1 MATVAK
7 NPGAEQAG
15 GASGASGLQYMTGL
29 GNEHETQALPGTLP
43 VGQNSPQKVA
53 HGLVSELH
61 TGTTFSA
68 PRSFNRRSYVFRIRP
83 SVITGKFAPYSQ
95 PLFATPDFG
104 QPNPNHYSWRPF
116 ASQKADCDF
125 VDGIATIAGTG
136 SPHSQS
142 GMAMH
147 VFSATR
153 SMKDR
158 VLSNADGEMLI
169 VPRVGDL
176 RIHTEY
182 GVIETE
188 FGDVVVIP
196 RGVKFRVELLSA
208 NASGLI
214 AENYGLPLRLPELG
228 LIGSN
233 GLANVADFQIPVAA
247 YEKRETPTEH
257 VYKFAGKLW
266 TAQLPHSPLD
276 VVAWRGSLYP
286 YKYNLHRF
294 VGMGAVNVDHPDP
307 SIFCFLTSPS
317 DPIIGPNL
325 DVMAITPRWNI
336 GDHSFRPPGF
346 HLNNVCEFIFAMQG
360 YAGLD
365 DGSITMTNNF
375 TPHGPETETVAVA
388 REMPD
393 DPMRLDE
400 QLFLL
405 FETRFPLQVTP
416 FAENAAELMGDD
428 YTSRW
433 DDFTPYFDK

>member
-1 MATVAK
+1 MATVVK
-7 NPGAEQAG
+7 NPSSQRTG
-15 GASGASGLQYMTGL
+15 GSSRASDLKYMSGL
-29 GNEHETQALPGTLP
+29 GNEHETEALPDALP
-43 VGQNSPQKVA
+43 IGQNSPQKVPY
-53 HGLVSELH
+53 GLLSELV
-61 TGTTFSA
+61 TGTTFTA
-68 PRSFNRRSYVFRIRP
+68 PRALNRRSYVYRIHP
-83 SVITGKFAPYSQ
+83 SVITGRFKPYSQ

-116 ASQKADCDF
+116 NSQKADCDF

-136 SPHSQS
+136 SPQSQT

-147 VFSATR
+147 VFSATV

-158 VLSNADGEMLI
+158 VFSNGDGEMFI
-169 VPRVGDL
+169 VPRVGSL
-176 RIHTEY
+176 RIVTEY
-182 GVIETE
+182 GIIETT

-196 RGVKFRVELLSA
+196 RGVKFRVELLTP

-214 AENYGLPLRLPELG
+214 AENYGLSLRLPELG

-247 YEKRETPTEH
+247 FEEREVETEH
-257 VYKFAGKLW
+257 VHKFAGKIW
-266 TAQLPHSPLD
+266 SAELPHSPLD
-276 VVAWRGSLYP
+276 VAAWRGSLYP
-286 YKYNLHRF
+286 YKYNLYRF

-307 SIFCFLTSPS
+307 SIFCLLSSPS
-317 DPIIGPNL
+317 DPVMGPNL

-336 GDHSFRPPGF
+336 GDHSFRPPGY
-346 HLNNVCEFIFAMQG
+346 HLNNVCEFIFALQG
-360 YAGLD
+360 YAGLP
-365 DGSITMTNNF
+365 DGSITMTNNW
-375 TPHGPETETVAVA
+375 TPHGPETETTAVA

-400 QLFLL
+400 QLFVL

-416 FAENAAELMGDD
+416 FAENAGELMGED

-433 DDFTPYFDK
+433 DNFTPYFKR